1 MAAVCGSKPVAV
13 PLNWRVASL
22 MAVAPPVSA
31 ISMIPWP
38 LGLTSSTLMSEAYVW
53 LTLLSVTVRFVIRLG
68 THATW
73 IVEGY
78 GVAGLKSAMVMA
90 SGLAKVA
97 GLPNPSLPTAKEA
110 ELVALLQ
117 SPVTSTL

>member
-1 MAAVCGSKPVAV
+1 M
-13 PLNWRVASL
+13 
-22 MAVAPPVSA
+22 
-31 ISMIPWP
+31 
-38 LGLTSSTLMSEAYVW
+38 
-53 LTLLSVTVRFVIRLG
+53 RFVIVTVKLLSLLG
-68 THATW
+68 TQDTL

-78 GVAGLKSAMVMA
+78 GMAGLKSAMVMA